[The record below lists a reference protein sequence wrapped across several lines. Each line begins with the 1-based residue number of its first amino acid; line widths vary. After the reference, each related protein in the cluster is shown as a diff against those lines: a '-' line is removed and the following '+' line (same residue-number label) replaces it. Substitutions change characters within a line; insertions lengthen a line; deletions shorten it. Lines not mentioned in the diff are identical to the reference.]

1 MGSTITCFDGIA
13 VNNRQLLHLT
23 SNLMRLY
30 GGNTPISYPKSSPF
44 SNMLSICNI
53 RGSFASL
60 NENQTLKIYGTVINN
75 PTIGL
80 TVGALYNTK
89 TAGLLFG
96 SISKLILY
104 NRALSWEEEYNT
116 AMNIKQK
123 YPSLWT

>member
-1 MGSTITCFDGIA
+1 
-13 VNNRQLLHLT
+13 
-23 SNLMRLY
+23 MRLY
-30 GGNTPISYPKSSPF
+30 GGNNYISYPKSIPF
-44 SNMLSICNI
+44 NNMISMCNI
-53 RGSFASL
+53 RESFASL
-60 NENQTLKIYGTVINN
+60 NDNQTLKIYGTVSNN

-96 SISKLILY
+96 SISKFILY